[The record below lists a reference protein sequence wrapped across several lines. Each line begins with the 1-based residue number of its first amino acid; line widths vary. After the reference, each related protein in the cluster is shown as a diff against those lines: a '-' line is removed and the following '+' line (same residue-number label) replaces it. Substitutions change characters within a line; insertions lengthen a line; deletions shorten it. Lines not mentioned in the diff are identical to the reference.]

1 MKLKPLVCVFAH
13 PDDEAFGPAGSI
25 AHFASQRDVYI
36 ICVTSGDAASVK
48 DKDSLAKI
56 REKELLKSS
65 EILGAKGVE
74 FLRFTDGSLCN
85 NVYHKLADKIIQKIE
100 KYKPDTLLTFDL
112 KGVSGHVDHVVVALV
127 TSFIFQ
133 KLKYVKTL
141 LYYCEL
147 KEMMEQIKDY
157 FVYVPPGYNKQ
168 DIDLTIDVSKYW
180 DTKLKAMRAHE
191 SQKDDADWII
201 GMISKF
207 PKEEHFLKL
216 EK

>member
-1 MKLKPLVCVFAH
+1 MNLKPLLCVFAH

-25 AHFASQRDVYI
+25 AYFAAQRDVYI
-36 ICVTSGDAASVK
+36 ICVTSGDAAIVK

-56 REKELLKSS
+56 REKELLKSA
-65 EILGAKGVE
+65 EIL
-74 FLRFTDGSLCN
+74 
-85 NVYHKLADKIIQKIE
+85 
-100 KYKPDTLLTFDL
+100 DL
-112 KGVSGHVDHVVVALV
+112 KGVSGHVDHVVVALA
-127 TSFIFQ
+127 TSFVFQ